1 MNGTEFYRRM
11 LFSLSGDNRITVFH
25 IALVYAILYYVKEQ
39 QFENTITISRKT
51 LMQFSHIGS
60 CMTYHKCMR
69 DLQLY
74 GYLTYC
80 PSYHP
85 GKGSTVQF
93 S

>member
-1 MNGTEFYRRM
+1 MNGTDFYRMM
-11 LFSLSGDNRITVFH
+11 LVCLSSDNRITVFH
-25 IALVYAILYYVKEQ
+25 IALVHAILYHVKEQ
-39 QFENTITISRKT
+39 QFKNTITISRKT

-69 DLQLY
+69 ELQLF
-74 GYLTYC
+74 GYITYC

-85 GKGSTVQF
+85 EKGSTVQF